1 MNITS
6 YSDGWRQDDSPPYSF
21 YLKVKDRRHI
31 GNVNTTRR
39 LMVMQPYAKYGMPLL
54 KQKSK
59 LQTAQTDG
67 RAYEQTE

>member
-31 GNVNTTRR
+31 GNVNKTCR
-39 LMVMQPYAKYGMPLL
+39 LMMMQPYAKYGMP
-54 KQKSK
+54 SK